1 MLAHVDDVALGGVPS
16 HERSWAAGGRLMPGR
31 GQSSRAVRADA
42 ARGRLVLDVPVRD
55 PSWFHPIR
63 KDVVLGPGQTTK
75 ELLRIPQGDA
85 VGGSPLGVPIDARIP
100 PAVSI
105 DVDLSAV
112 PLNHRVLFVG
122 VTGSG
127 ADALTAP
134 VTSNPATISALV
146 QAWPHVAMRLV
157 RVANRPA

>member
-1 MLAHVDDVALGGVPS
+1 M
-16 HERSWAAGGRLMPGR
+16 R
-31 GQSSRAVRADA
+31 RADGSCWTSPCA
-42 ARGRLVLDVPVRD
+42 THRGSARSARTW
-55 PSWFHPIR
+55 SW
-63 KDVVLGPGQTTK
+63 GPGQTTK